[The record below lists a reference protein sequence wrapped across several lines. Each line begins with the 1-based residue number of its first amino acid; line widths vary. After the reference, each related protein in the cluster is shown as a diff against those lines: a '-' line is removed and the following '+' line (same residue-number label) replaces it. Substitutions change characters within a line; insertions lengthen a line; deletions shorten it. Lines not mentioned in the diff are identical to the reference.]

1 MEGEGQRT
9 DALEAIVQQTQATPR
24 YARFHGAY
32 AERLLTSSSAASRYP
47 ALHPASH
54 DNVSEPG
61 LTHNGPSIVC
71 DPAVSEL

>member
-47 ALHPASH
+47 ACTLRHMIMSV
-54 DNVSEPG
+54 NLG
-61 LTHNGPSIVC
+61 
-71 DPAVSEL
+71 